1 MSFRKNYADRTIT
14 FSCDECGETFEADTP
29 DFRDALEDFKLHG
42 GEVRMEDGEWVH
54 LCKDC
59 Q

>member
-14 FSCDECGETFEADTP
+14 FSCDECGETFEADSA
-29 DFRDALEDFKLHG
+29 DFRDALEDYKLHG
-42 GEVRMEDGEWVH
+42 GAARLEDGEWVH